1 MQVVVTCSYAHGF
14 TISFNVCVCSKT
26 VWQRKVQVLSDQ
38 FLGTDVYMNI
48 KMKENGYYYN
58 SKNIKIT

>member
-1 MQVVVTCSYAHGF
+1 MFICPWLHNLLQRLCLLYV
-14 TISFNVCVCSKT
+14 KT